1 MADDLE
7 QQVSAGLV
15 DGQVANFIKDKYT
28 WSSVLAQLEL
38 ELPGGL
44 WPARVLITSTVE
56 AKSTE

>member
-44 WPARVLITSTVE
+44 WDSGPAR
-56 AKSTE
+56 APR